1 MKLYPPRPL
10 VYLHI
15 PPLILHLGSINV
27 TNFLGISDFRYVQD
41 SETIEDTEITEHYFF
56 DLNFIK
62 MSL

>member
-1 MKLYPPRPL
+1 MKLFPPSPL

-15 PPLILHLGSINV
+15 PPLILPLGSINV

-41 SETIEDTEITEHYFF
+41 TETIEDTKITEYYFF